1 MTVRTRDDEDIIG
14 AHLAFHL
21 SAGVDFVI
29 ANDDRSVDGT
39 RDVLEEYE
47 RRGLLHLIRRDDEDF
62 VPGVWVDKMA
72 RLAAAE
78 FGADWIFHTD
88 ADEFWW
94 PRGGNLRDVLA
105 AMPARFGV
113 VRGIWRH
120 FAARPDD
127 GSHFAERMTVRLAG
141 HGPWMGVEHTF
152 HPNVK
157 VAHRADPSIAVR
169 RGNHDVSTTLPM
181 LRSWLPFEVLHFPL
195 RTLAQ
200 AARKYTAWM
209 PVLDRGVYVASHVEL
224 AADALRARAFGS
236 FYERYVVD
244 EPRLEVGLAEQ
255 TMSIDARLR
264 NALRR
269 LSDNSDAPLP
279 LGTSFPHPSGILD
292 FPAFDVEQEAL
303 LADDAMSLADPV
315 ERARRRMD
323 GIEQR
328 LGALERR
335 SVRRVLSRRLAV

>member
-1 MTVRTRDDEDIIG
+1 MTVRTRDDEDTIG

-29 ANDDRSVDGT
+29 ANDHRSVDGT

-47 RRGLLHLIRRDDEDF
+47 RRGLVHLIRRDDEDF
-62 VPGVWVDKMA
+62 VPGIWVDEMA
-72 RLAAAE
+72 RRAAVE
-78 FGADWIFHTD
+78 FGADWVFHTD

-94 PRGGNLRDVLA
+94 PRGGNLKDVLETV
-105 AMPARFGV
+105 PARFAV

-127 GSHFAERMTVRLAG
+127 DSHFAERMTVRLAG
-141 HGPWMGVEHTF
+141 HGPWMDVQHTF

-157 VAHRADPSIAVR
+157 VAHRADPSIEVR
-169 RGNHDVSTTLPM
+169 RGNHDVSSRLPV

-224 AADALRARAFGS
+224 AAGALRAGGFGS

-244 EPRLEVGLAEQ
+244 EPRLEVGLAERN
-255 TMSIDARLR
+255 MSIDTRLR
-264 NALRR
+264 DALRL
-269 LSDNSDAPLP
+269 LSHDQDAPLP
-279 LGTSFPHPSGILD
+279 LGAAFSQPSGILE
-292 FPAFDVEQEAL
+292 FPAFDVDQEAL

-315 ERARRRMD
+315 ERSRRRMD
-323 GIEQR
+323 GIDQR
-328 LGALERR
+328 LGTLEQR
-335 SVRRVLSRRLAV
+335 SIRRVLSRR